1 MGENNVFSVFKNK
14 LKINLFDIIC
24 FLIIGIATILNC
36 IFNNK
41 INDFIKSKLF
51 FDYSINVVIVVLP
64 LVLNILSIVL
74 SLPKDKIYGLEKN
87 EFRKFEKSGKY
98 SFLHMLII
106 ALFIFAIYS
115 ISVMFGLYL
124 VILVASVIALIYSL
138 LFLFQEIP
146 LLTHNERRIEKII
159 RINVHYNLSKY
170 NDPKKDKKILVVVF
184 YLINKKNILYTYNIL
199 KDPKNSESDKKLFDN
214 LLDIQNYYLWRYR
227 ENYLGKT
234 SENDFKINEFAIVD
248 VIDKAFENIDFIISQ
263 NDTNIVAI
271 YKGEEYLYHLTRS
284 LFSLRDILNKLGLKQ
299 KYEKQFGDLLS
310 SIFWAI
316 IFSKE
321 NKQKLVDNYKILN
334 MMLTTTL
341 SSEEDWFIKL
351 LRDQVY
357 LSNNVISGP
366 IEYMVFV
373 SIYLYYLYELEPYVS
388 SEFKDKIKEFL
399 NYENKFSNLYGNSWK
414 TVMNR
419 KLEFADLEEINNIL
433 VELLNIFDTQKP
445 YSNWYF
451 PEKRSV
457 YSSTLSKSFNKDLF
471 FNWWIGY
478 VINSEYLSAYMFNK
492 ETQFKIPSLSE
503 ENLDRLASIL
513 SNEWF
518 EDNELKTKL
527 DTSIL
532 DFFGMENR
540 YVNSMVVNYL
550 KEFSNKR
557 MKEKAIGKYKDSI
570 KTEEDFIKYKSMLSK
585 GMVEAIE
592 RQPFRDT
599 TIELKDVKPVFYSY
613 IVESLHTEKLLKMY
627 IDDMPR
633 ALDRLIL
640 FDFKNNKE
648 VKNFE
653 YNISQYSE
661 DVLNNILSFNP
672 NYKTEYVYDFNTNE
686 DKKKLINDV
695 NKIPNESGVWLPRGL
710 FYKKGA
716 IKINVEYLEEQS
728 FVRTLSSEEVNT
740 IIDRDFRL
748 VNGFYKYS
756 ETSNS
761 KSGIMLNREEIFE
774 LISKKYLIVNLFI
787 KYKVQYNS
795 EKILYYKL
803 EKQEQKHK
811 IND

>member
-1 MGENNVFSVFKNK
+1 MKSRLESFWAIIKKNLAEIFS
-14 LKINLFDIIC
+14 LFIIITA
-24 FLIIGIATILNC
+24 LIVNIVYGS
-36 IFNNK
+36 K
-41 INDFIKSKLF
+41 INDFLLSKIF
-51 FDYSINVVIVVLP
+51 FDFSINVVIVVLP

-74 SLPKDKIYGLEKN
+74 SIPRDKIYGLEKT
-87 EFRKFEKSGKY
+87 EFRKFQKSGTY

-115 ISVMFGLYL
+115 ISVMFALYL
-124 VILVASVIALIYSL
+124 VILVVSIIALIYSL

-146 LLTHNERRIEKII
+146 LLTHNERKIEKII
-159 RINVHYNLSKY
+159 RKNVHYNLSKH
-170 NDPKKDKKILVVVF
+170 NKIEKDKKIYVVVF
-184 YLINKKNILYTYNIL
+184 YMLNKKNILDAYRIL
-199 KDPKNSESDKKLFDN
+199 KDPKNSESNKILFDN

-248 VIDKAFENIDFIISQ
+248 VIDKVFENIDLIIKH

-271 YKGEEYLYHLTRS
+271 YKGEEYLYHLTRA
-284 LFSLRDILNKLGLKQ
+284 LFSLRDILNKLGLTQ
-299 KYEKQFGDLLS
+299 KYEKQFSDLLS
-310 SIFWAI
+310 TIFWAI

-321 NKQKLVDNYKILN
+321 NKQKLIDNYKILN
-334 MMLTTTL
+334 MMLTTTM

-357 LSNNVISGP
+357 LSNNLISGP

-388 SEFKDKIKEFL
+388 SEFKNKIKEFL
-399 NYENKFSNLYGNSWK
+399 NYENKYSNLYGNSWK

-419 KLEFADLEEINNIL
+419 KLEFADLEEINNVL

-478 VINSEYLSAYMFNK
+478 VINSEYLSAHMFNK

-532 DFFGMENR
+532 DFFGMENK

-570 KTEEDFIKYKSMLSK
+570 KTEEDFTKYKSMLSK

-592 RQPFRDT
+592 RQPFIDT

-613 IVESLHTEKLLKMY
+613 MVESLHTEKLLKMY
-627 IDDMPR
+627 IEDMPR

-661 DVLNNILSFNP
+661 GVLNKILSFNP
-672 NYKTEYVYDFNTNE
+672 DYKTEYVYDFNANE

-695 NKIPNESGVWLPRGL
+695 NKIPNEPGVWLPRGV

-716 IKINVEYLEEQS
+716 IKINIEYLEEQS
-728 FVRTLSSEEVNT
+728 FIRKLTSEEVNT

-748 VNGFYKYS
+748 VNGFYKYL

-761 KSGIMLNREEIFE
+761 KAGIMLNREEIFE
-774 LISKKYLIVNLFI
+774 LISKKYLLVNLFI
-787 KYKVQYNS
+787 KYKVQYSS

-803 EKQEQKHK
+803 KKQEQKH
-811 IND
+811 NTNN